1 MVLLYLLSNKEP
13 TQKPFEF
20 SMRRG
25 EEGGGECG
33 REKEEEKEEAAAS
46 DRTKSK
52 KPRES
57 KPSA

>member
-1 MVLLYLLSNKEP
+1 MLLLYLLSNKEP
-13 TQKPFEF
+13 AQKLFEF

-25 EEGGGECG
+25 GEQGGGEWG

-57 KPSA
+57 K

>member
-1 MVLLYLLSNKEP
+1 MVLVYLVTNKEP
-13 TQKPFEF
+13 AQKLFEF

-25 EEGGGECG
+25 GEEGGGEWG

-52 KPRES
+52 KPRKS
-57 KPSA
+57 K